1 MTSTSVIAVPSASA
15 WVKIVDAADANICL
29 QNVGSV
35 HVVAVAADSA
45 PDANSTSGFNLLSNS
60 GFTRAHFSSGSIWV
74 RALDGVGAVAVFK

>member
-1 MTSTSVIAVPSASA
+1 MASTSVIAVPSASA

-60 GFTRAHFSSGSIWV
+60 GLLARTCQVVVFGCAPLMGSV
-74 RALDGVGAVAVFK
+74 R